1 MMFCNL
7 LSASMRDKML
17 EKHSITLMGHK
28 TSISIESE
36 FWEELKLISKTQN
49 KSINEIISSIDIKEH
64 NGNLSSS
71 IRVFIIQYLKGLI

>member
-1 MMFCNL
+1 
-7 LSASMRDKML
+7 ML

>member
-1 MMFCNL
+1 
-7 LSASMRDKML
+7 ML

-36 FWEELKLISKTQN
+36 FWEELKQIARVQN
-49 KSINEIISSIDIKEH
+49 KSINEIISSIDIGK
-64 NGNLSSS
+64 NSGNLSSS